1 MFYII
6 QIYFKVQVCEPSS
19 TKNFLYEIEHPIREA
34 FRERKQWNLHLNNF
48 GHLEDQEKRR
58 LGGKNSERGQGEP
71 YCEHSDSE
79 SVCRMKY
86 RHGLSSPE
94 DTCSVSTDM
103 STSTDMSDQS
113 W

>member
-1 MFYII
+1 MNRRA
-6 QIYFKVQVCEPSS
+6 FKERNHWNLQVNNLGQLE
-19 TKNFLYEIEHPIREA
+19 EEERRREA
-34 FRERKQWNLHLNNF
+34 GKQSVRV
-48 GHLEDQEKRR
+48 ET
-58 LGGKNSERGQGEP
+58 EP

>member
-1 MFYII
+1 MNNIG
-6 QIYFKVQVCEPSS
+6 QLED
-19 TKNFLYEIEHPIREA
+19 EERRREA
-34 FRERKQWNLHLNNF
+34 GAKNGCRRET
-48 GHLEDQEKRR
+48 
-58 LGGKNSERGQGEP
+58 EP

>member
-1 MFYII
+1 MNNLG
-6 QIYFKVQVCEPSS
+6 QLEEEGRRREGG
-19 TKNFLYEIEHPIREA
+19 TKS
-34 FRERKQWNLHLNNF
+34 
-48 GHLEDQEKRR
+48 G
-58 LGGKNSERGQGEP
+58 RGQEEP

-86 RHGLSSPE
+86 RHGLSSPD